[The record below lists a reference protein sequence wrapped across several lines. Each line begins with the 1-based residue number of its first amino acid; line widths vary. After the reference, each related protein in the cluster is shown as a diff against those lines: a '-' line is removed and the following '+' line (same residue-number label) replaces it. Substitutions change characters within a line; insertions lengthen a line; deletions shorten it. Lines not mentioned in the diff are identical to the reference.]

1 MTALSLKTPDQSQ
14 VLFSGLT
21 LELIETFIDY
31 QSGRFRHGRQAGI
44 NLETVNEANEALIN
58 KGIKIMIKSFIM
70 GIELDD
76 MQH

>member
-1 MTALSLKTPDQSQ
+1 MPDQSQ

-21 LELIETFIDY
+21 LELIETFTDD
-31 QSGRFRHGRQAGI
+31 QRGRFRHGRQAGI
-44 NLETVNEANEALIN
+44 NLETVNEANEALVN
-58 KGIKIMIKSFIM
+58 KEIKIMIKSLIM